1 MTRPTFNPR
10 TARIAAAIHYYA
22 KPLGWDCTIADL
34 ADATGESPNAIRAV
48 LHHNKWLDR
57 VRRVSPRD
65 GDYFA
70 AGTSIAAH
78 SISGRYLA
86 EAVAAGKVGAE

>member
-10 TARIAAAIHYYA
+10 TARIAAAIHYHA

-34 ADATGESPNAIRAV
+34 AEATGENPNIVRAV
-48 LHHNKWLDR
+48 LQHKGWLDR

-70 AGTSIAAH
+70 AGSHVAGH

-86 EAVAAGKVGAE
+86 EAVAAGKVGVE